1 MKKTNLVI
9 GKPDSGKTRGYMF
22 NQVKKIIS
30 NGENLFIWDNKEEY
44 YNYFYN
50 DLKDSHYTI
59 KMVRLDEP
67 ENSNGFNI
75 LSIPYSLYK
84 RGKVDKALLL
94 IQELGVS
101 MVNTSDNVTD
111 FWDNNARDLLCS
123 LILLLFKEGKKEEIF
138 AQIAENMKNEAKK
151 SGISTIYVTGLF
163 NDIYLERGYEWVKN
177 ASLGW
182 ICSKDGG
189 KSYLI
194 SEVELNELEI

>member
-84 RGKVDKALLL
+84 RVRL
-94 IQELGVS
+94 IRLYCLFKNSGYL
-101 MVNTSDNVTD
+101 
-111 FWDNNARDLLCS
+111 W
-123 LILLLFKEGKKEEIF
+123 LILVI
-138 AQIAENMKNEAKK
+138 M
-151 SGISTIYVTGLF
+151 
-163 NDIYLERGYEWVKN
+163 
-177 ASLGW
+177 
-182 ICSKDGG
+182 
-189 KSYLI
+189 
-194 SEVELNELEI
+194 

>member
-1 MKKTNLVI
+1 MKKTNLII

-22 NQVKKIIS
+22 NQVKEMIS

-59 KMVRLDEP
+59 KIVRLDEP

-75 LSIPYSLYK
+75 LRIPYLLYK
-84 RGKVDKALLL
+84 SGNVDKALLL
-94 IQELGVS
+94 IQKLGVS

-123 LILLLFKEGKKEEIF
+123 LILFLFKEGKKE
-138 AQIAENMKNEAKK
+138 
-151 SGISTIYVTGLF
+151 
-163 NDIYLERGYEWVKN
+163 
-177 ASLGW
+177 
-182 ICSKDGG
+182 
-189 KSYLI
+189 
-194 SEVELNELEI
+194 